1 MVENK
6 HNVPKLFLIIWAA
19 GFLSVMVMGILPLAV
34 PRFPLEADPSFGS
47 WYIFGLGAFLT
58 LGGAMFA
65 SAGRLNLGGSYAV
78 MPRAKKLR
86 TGGLYRF
93 FRHPI
98 YMGNQAFAIGVCILL
113 GSWVA
118 LVLCFVILIPV
129 NIFRAKYE
137 ERLLVEEFGDEYKE
151 FQKRTLF

>member
-1 MVENK
+1 LAQQKK
-6 HNVPKLFLIIWAA
+6 HKVPTPILVIWVL
-19 GFLSVMVMGILPLAV
+19 GFLSVLVLAILPLV
-34 PRFPLEADPSFGS
+34 PGFPVEAHPSFGS
-47 WYIFGLGAFLT
+47 WYIYGVWAFLT
-58 LGGAMFA
+58 LGGAIFA

-78 MPRAKKLR
+78 MPKAKKLR

-98 YMGNQAFAIGVCILL
+98 YMGNQAFAIGICILL
-113 GSWVA
+113 GSWIA
-118 LVLCFVILIPV
+118 LLLCFVVLIPV

-137 ERLLVEEFGDEYKE
+137 ERLLVEEFGDEYRQ